1 VNREY
6 YLVTARESTSSE
18 KVSYMMKNVKI
29 KTEKDLEDL
38 PEDEV
43 VEVESCDVGFRL
55 VERGNLHTEV
65 SISEEEVKIPLPEE
79 HIRKW
84 EWSKI
89 LKLRESPGK

>member
-1 VNREY
+1 
-6 YLVTARESTSSE
+6 
-18 KVSYMMKNVKI
+18 MMKKVKI

-55 VERGNLHTEV
+55 VEWGNLHTEV

-79 HIRKW
+79 HPVYHRLRI
-84 EWSKI
+84 EIVIVPFI
-89 LKLRESPGK
+89 L

>member
-1 VNREY
+1 
-6 YLVTARESTSSE
+6 
-18 KVSYMMKNVKI
+18 
-29 KTEKDLEDL
+29 
-38 PEDEV
+38 

-89 LKLRESPGK
+89 LKLQESPGK